1 VTEQSPSIPVKPSP
15 TTKTGGHSKSTG
27 GKKVV
32 VVTVVDVGGN
42 VVTVVDGTE
51 VVVVDVLVEV
61 AVMPAVQAT
70 IKAPAPSNRTGLS
83 MDIQRLQTHARS
95 GAP

>member
-1 VTEQSPSIPVKPSP
+1 
-15 TTKTGGHSKSTG
+15 
-27 GKKVV
+27 VV

-42 VVTVVDGTE
+42 VVTVVDDTE
-51 VVVVDVLVEV
+51 VVDVVDVLVEV